1 MRVETMILNE
11 ERNVSLTA
19 YIQGVEGEF
28 GFKKRP
34 AMLVLPGGGY
44 TICSDRE
51 ADAVAMAYA
60 KAGFQTFILRYTV
73 KAKGKWPLPLD
84 DYEQAMECIKAN
96 ESTWH
101 VDCDKIAAV
110 GFSAGGHLCACAA
123 TLAKNKPAAAILVYP
138 AILKDICDMC
148 QPGMP
153 QPNEYVKADTCPCF
167 LVAARDDR
175 TVAIKNTLM
184 MELALA
190 ENNVPFESH
199 IYSYGGHGFSTAAEW
214 IITNSVN
221 ERVSKWVDDSIGWLK
236 EVLGGLTYRGFTE
249 PESAISMNG
258 NTAPVLAVSCSLS
271 HIRKQSEEVQNLLKP
286 MYDGI
291 QAVAN
296 ARGFSVEGLMNAVG
310 TSTIR
315 EIMEMIQM
323 SEETIH
329 EIDRELHNIVNVL

>member
-101 VDCDKIAAV
+101 VDCDKIATV

-138 AILKDICDMC
+138 AILKDICDIC

-221 ERVSKWVDDSIGWLK
+221 ERVSKWVDDSIASM
-236 EVLGGLTYRGFTE
+236 
-249 PESAISMNG
+249 PSA
-258 NTAPVLAVSCSLS
+258 T
-271 HIRKQSEEVQNLLKP
+271 
-286 MYDGI
+286 
-291 QAVAN
+291 
-296 ARGFSVEGLMNAVG
+296 
-310 TSTIR
+310 
-315 EIMEMIQM
+315 
-323 SEETIH
+323 
-329 EIDRELHNIVNVL
+329 

>member
-101 VDCDKIAAV
+101 VDCDKIATV

-258 NTAPVLAVSCSLS
+258 DTAPVLAVSCSLS

-291 QAVAN
+291 QVVAN
-296 ARGFSVEGLMNAVG
+296 VRGFSVEGLMNAVG

-329 EIDRELHNIVNVL
+329 EIDRELHNIPNI